1 VNRFN
6 NEKANKMAANI
17 KHNFK
22 AETNGDTTEITIY
35 GDIGESWWGES
46 ISAND
51 IKNALN
57 DIETDTITIR
67 LNSPGGDAFDGIA
80 IYNQLKNHKA
90 KVIGYIDGL
99 AASAASII
107 AMAADELI
115 MNTGSM
121 MMIHEASTFTW
132 GTKADIKKTLN
143 ALEGVD
149 KSIAD
154 IYMTRYNSDRE
165 ELISL
170 VEGETWFTASEAVD
184 TGLADKVNVVV
195 NEENENEIENLK
207 AIVFNLQN
215 EIKQLKNP
223 KEKEH
228 EQKPAAT
235 AKGNLST
242 LFLNL
247 N

>member
-1 VNRFN
+1 MRRFK
-6 NEKANKMAANI
+6 NEQANKMAASI
-17 KHNFK
+17 EHQFK
-22 AETNGDTTEITIY
+22 AEANGDTTEITIY

-46 ISAND
+46 VSAKD
-51 IKNALN
+51 IQNAL
-57 DIETDTITIR
+57 DGVETETITIR

-90 KVIGYIDGL
+90 KVIAYVDGL

-143 ALEGVD
+143 ALEGID

-154 IYMTRYNSDRE
+154 IYMTRYTGDRE
-165 ELISL
+165 ELNAL
-170 VEGETWFTASEAVD
+170 VEGESWFTASEAVEV
-184 TGLADKVNVVV
+184 GLADKVN
-195 NEENENEIENLK
+195 NTNDDNEIENLK
-207 AIVFNLQN
+207 AMVFNLQS
-215 EIKQLKNP
+215 QLTQLQNP
-223 KEKEH
+223 KQEP
-228 EQKPAAT
+228 EQRPAAS
-235 AKGNLST
+235 ANRNLGK
-242 LFLNL
+242 LFLSL
-247 N
+247 

>member
-1 VNRFN
+1 MKRFK
-6 NEKANKMAANI
+6 NERANKMAAGI
-17 KHNFK
+17 KHQFK
-22 AETNGDTTEITIY
+22 TEATEDTTEITIY

-51 IKNALN
+51 IKNALK
-57 DIETDTITIR
+57 EVSTDTITIR

-80 IYNQLKNHKA
+80 IYNQLKNHDA
-90 KVIGYIDGL
+90 KVIGIVDGL

-107 AMAADELI
+107 AMGCDEII

-143 ALEGVD
+143 ALEGID

-154 IYMTRYNSDRE
+154 IYMDRYAGTRE
-165 ELISL
+165 ELNAL
-170 VEGETWFTASEAVD
+170 VEGETWFTASEAVEA
-184 TGLADKVNVVV
+184 GLADKVN
-195 NEENENEIENLK
+195 NDSDEENEIENLK
-207 AIVFNLQN
+207 SIVFNLQN
-215 EIKQLKNP
+215 ELNNLKNP
-223 KEKEH
+223 PKPKEP
-228 EQKPAAT
+228 EQVPAVAS
-235 AKGNLST
+235 AKGNLNK

-247 N
+247 